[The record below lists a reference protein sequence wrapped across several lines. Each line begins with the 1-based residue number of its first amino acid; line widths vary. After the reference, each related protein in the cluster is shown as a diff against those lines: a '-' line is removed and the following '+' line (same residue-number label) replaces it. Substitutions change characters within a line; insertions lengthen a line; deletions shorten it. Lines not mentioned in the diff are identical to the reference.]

1 MSLILCIIGFFFL
14 FVMLDGMYFLDN
26 LFLNKLILKI
36 VILYF
41 FSLMVFM
48 KEVLIYKIKF
58 NDMINEI

>member
-1 MSLILCIIGFFFL
+1 
-14 FVMLDGMYFLDN
+14 MLDGMYFLDN

-48 KEVLIYKIKF
+48 KEDLIYKIKF

>member
-1 MSLILCIIGFFFL
+1 
-14 FVMLDGMYFLDN
+14 MLEGMYFLDN

-36 VILYF
+36 VILNF

-48 KEVLIYKIKF
+48 MEDLIYKIKF